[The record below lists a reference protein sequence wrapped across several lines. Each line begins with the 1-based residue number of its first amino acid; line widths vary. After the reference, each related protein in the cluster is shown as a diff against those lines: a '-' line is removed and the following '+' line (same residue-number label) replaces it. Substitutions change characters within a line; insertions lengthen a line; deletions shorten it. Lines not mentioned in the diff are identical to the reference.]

1 MVQLDFEANITNRW
15 QDSKEQYREL
25 FWEDIHQQVLKQ
37 VKHLM
42 QDILQAQFDTLLGA
56 GPYQRIDSRK
66 SNRNGYYAR
75 SLETRYGRIEDIRVP
90 RSRSLDV
97 RFSLFDPWQ
106 QVDSNVLDSMLQA
119 YLLGRSAS
127 CAQKIIQAFD
137 HSLFSRGFLQR
148 LTRRFEDNLQTWL
161 KRPIDKP
168 WPYLFLDGMVVDI
181 KEISYKKRCVFWA
194 LGMDENRNTQVL
206 GFLVL
211 KTESRMGVQR
221 LLMDLVRRGLS
232 TPKLIISDDSAA
244 IRQAAAM
251 VFPHCLQQLCIFH
264 KVKATGRYIRHIKNR
279 QPFLRQAADIYLKA
293 SSRQSIQHRL
303 TSFVKRWR
311 HKEPRAL
318 RCLLKD
324 FDQSATY
331 LLFPKHHRSWIRT
344 NNPLERHIAAV
355 REWTSRF
362 GYFQGVGNLYTAMFT
377 YLCNKEPGLVPD
389 LNLHVS
395 NQKNTLLVA

>member
-1 MVQLDFEANITNRW
+1 MVQLDFRIDSTKHWHE
-15 QDSKEQYREL
+15 SKEQYRQM
-25 FWEDIHQQVLKQ
+25 FWQDVHQQVLTQ

-42 QDILQAQFDTLLGA
+42 QDILKAQFDELIGA
-56 GPYQRIDSRK
+56 EPYQRVDSRK
-66 SNRNGYYAR
+66 SNRNGYYFR
-75 SLETRYGRIEDIRVP
+75 SLETRYGRIQDIRVP
-90 RSRSLDV
+90 RTRSLDI

-106 QVDSNVLDSMLQA
+106 QVDLKVLDSMLQA

-148 LTRRFEDNLQTWL
+148 LTRRFEDNLQAWL
-161 KRPIDKP
+161 NRPINKP

-181 KEISYKKRCVFWA
+181 KEISYKKRCVLWA

-211 KTESRMGVQR
+211 KSESRMGTQR

-232 TPKLIISDDSAA
+232 VPKLIISDDSAA

-251 VFPHCLQQLCIFH
+251 VFAHCPQQLCTFH
-264 KVKATGRYIRHIKNR
+264 KVKATGRYIRHLKHR
-279 QPFLRQAADIYLKA
+279 QPFLRQAADIYLRA
-293 SSRQSIQHRL
+293 STKQSIQHRL
-303 TSFVKRWR
+303 TSFIKRWR
-311 HKEPRAL
+311 TKEPRAL

-331 LLFPKHHRSWIRT
+331 LGFPKLHRAWIRT
-344 NNPLERHIAAV
+344 NNPLERHIAGV
-355 REWTSRF
+355 REWTHRF

-377 YLCNKEPGLVPD
+377 YLCNKQPGLVPD
-389 LNLHVS
+389 LNLNVP